1 MNWMI
6 HPNGFLNHT
15 QAVASTALIPDSLIF
30 DMDGTLWD
38 NVNTYALSW
47 TRGMEKLGYN
57 REVTREELMVLM
69 GKEARV
75 MLNTLVPEWS
85 GKEQDRLFDAVIESY
100 QELVP
105 EMKPVIFDG
114 VLEGLERLS
123 GRYKLFLLSNCE
135 EGGLVNFMK
144 HTQTSHLIADYME
157 HGMNLMPKH
166 ENMKIM
172 IHNNGLQRPVYI
184 GDTDSDSKQS
194 ALAHVPF
201 VFVTYGFGV
210 TKDYVLKFD
219 SFTELVNYYLNL

>member
-1 MNWMI
+1 MI
-6 HPNGFLNHT
+6 QTNGFLNHS
-15 QAVASTALIPDSLIF
+15 QAATSTAFIPDSLIF

-38 NVNTYALSW
+38 NVNSYALSW
-47 TRGMEKLGYN
+47 TRGMEKMGHK
-57 REVTREELMVLM
+57 RDVTREELMELM
-69 GKEARV
+69 GKESRQ
-75 MLNTLVPEWS
+75 MLNKLVPEWS
-85 GKEQDRLFDAVIESY
+85 EKEQDRLYDAVIESY

-105 EMKPVIFDG
+105 EMKPVIYDG

-144 HTQTSHLIADYME
+144 HTQTGHLITDYME
-157 HGMNLMPKH
+157 HGMNLLPKH
-166 ENMKIM
+166 ENLQIM
-172 IHNNGLQRPVYI
+172 INNNGLQRPVYI

-210 TKDYVLKFD
+210 TADYVLKFNN
-219 SFTELVNYYLNL
+219 FTELVNYYLNL